1 MAPVIP
7 LLDREEVHSR
17 AESRHLTDCRLKSLT
32 QFQCEF
38 ETVTEKTRSSGG
50 GEGEGSGNPRIVCH
64 PFKRLFQ
71 QCISHAAA
79 AGGNGGMRRKRN
91 AAAVTQTTSL
101 VNVEVTQPEHA

>member
-1 MAPVIP
+1 MA
-7 LLDREEVHSR
+7 
-17 AESRHLTDCRLKSLT
+17 
-32 QFQCEF
+32 
-38 ETVTEKTRSSGG
+38 EKTRSSGG
-50 GEGEGSGNPRIVCH
+50 GKGESSGNPRIVCH

-79 AGGNGGMRRKRN
+79 GGNGGMRSRRWN